1 MKEKN
6 ATASSATV
14 KQQKPPKKSNMTI
27 RARNTLAGYA
37 FISPWLI
44 GFFTFIAYPIIYSI
58 VLSLNAIRI
67 TPDGTE
73 YTWKAF
79 YFYDMA
85 LNQSTDFRTALA
97 SQVSMI
103 CYMTPIILVFS
114 LIIALLLNG
123 KFRMRAFFRI
133 TFFMPVIIMSGPAI
147 SQLLTGYTVDFS
159 SSVPLIFEFL
169 SSLPSFLATPV
180 EYVLNN
186 LVLIL
191 WFCGVQ
197 ILIFLAGLQKISPD
211 LYEAASIDGAG
222 GWEKF
227 CKITLTH
234 LSPMILICG
243 VYTVVD
249 IANYSKGAVNSLIN
263 SKIFNAK
270 SLYSY
275 SSAMAWLY
283 FIAVALLL
291 VALFLIFKFFGRKA
305 KTT

>member
-1 MKEKN
+1 
-6 ATASSATV
+6 
-14 KQQKPPKKSNMTI
+14 MTI

-44 GFFTFIAYPIIYSI
+44 GFFVFIAYPIIYSI
-58 VLSLNAIRI
+58 ILSLNAIRI
-67 TPDGTE
+67 TPEGTE

-79 YFYDMA
+79 YFYDQA
-85 LNQSTDFRTALA
+85 LNSSTQFRTALA

-123 KFRMRAFFRI
+123 KFKMRAFFRI

-159 SSVPLIFEFL
+159 SSVPLIFDFL
-169 SSLPSFLATPV
+169 SNLPSFLATPA

-227 CKITLTH
+227 WKITLPH

-243 VYTVVD
+243 VYTIVD
-249 IANYSKGAVNSLIN
+249 IANYSKGAVNTLIS
-263 SKIFNAK
+263 SKIFDPK

-283 FIAVALLL
+283 FIVVALLL
-291 VALFLIFKFFGRKA
+291 VALLLIFKFFGRKA